1 MSFTDY
7 PHGITSFGIPIYGDG
22 GRDISGSTYFVDGN
36 SGSDSNDGS
45 SWETAYKTLA
55 KAFAISHADIAR
67 GSDRWARRNTIYIAG
82 DAFTEDLVILPQK
95 TDVIGV
101 GSYDGFMKA
110 GIIGNHVP
118 VNTAYGCRFF
128 NVQFRGDSSGGDIFT
143 LVAGNSGLGFYGCDF
158 HADGGTAATGAI
170 LGTAV
175 RFLTIDGCHFNGAF
189 SDAVIELAA
198 GNGGWT
204 IIRNNIIEGA
214 NQGIDVKTGFTSSAE
229 KSYIINNIF
238 KTTLA
243 CINDTDGV
251 FHIIGNRGITL
262 AAKGLSLAGAVVGAV
277 ALSLDNR
284 FGTSDANNVIWPAN
298 GSI

>member
-1 MSFTDY
+1 MSITPF
-7 PHGITSFGIPIYGDG
+7 PHGISSFGIPIYGNG
-22 GRDISGSTYFVDGN
+22 SQDISGSTYFVDGN
-36 SGSDSNDGS
+36 SGLDSNDGS
-45 SWETAYKTLA
+45 SWENAFKTLA

-67 GSDRWARRNTIYIAG
+67 GSDRWARRNTIYAAG
-82 DAFTEDLVILPQK
+82 DAFTEDLVVLPQK

-101 GSYDGFMKA
+101 GSYDGFQKA

-118 VNTAYGCRFF
+118 VNTAYGCRLINF
-128 NVQFRGDSSGGDIFT
+128 QFRGDSSGGDMFT

-175 RFLTIDGCHFNGAF
+175 RFLTVEGCHFNGAF

-229 KSYIINNIF
+229 NSYIIGNVF

-251 FHIIGNRGITL
+251 FHLIDNRGIT
-262 AAKGLSLAGAVVGAV
+262 AANKGASLAGAVVGNTD
-277 ALSLDNR
+277 LSAGNL
-284 FGTSDANNVIWPAN
+284 FTCADANNVVWPAY
-298 GSI
+298 GTI